1 MKLNIYTLLILVS
14 LFALPLLAQPRPSL
28 TTEDVV
34 QWRTANPAR
43 AEHYIPK
50 TQEAAPSKQSQ
61 EQLDAVFLAA
71 EKDWNTRL
79 SEARRRVRD
88 FERRANQTDLAASQ
102 SRNTVFHNDA
112 SSLNANNVRV
122 AQMQELARAYRLE
135 TRLAQEAVNRLLDE
149 GRQYGFQLTYISP
162 RLKNGEPNLDYYRS
176 RFLELQTE
184 LQDERARA
192 EALQLRT
199 NRVQT
204 IINTNLNAGYFYP
217 SMRRGFIF
225 YPNNGAADAFYL
237 NRLRNELGGVGGDLN
252 SAQSRLAILTAQLE
266 ELQEEGLRAG
276 VPPGIFR

>member
-1 MKLNIYTLLILVS
+1 MKLNTCSLLILTS
-14 LFALPLLAQPRPSL
+14 LFALPLWAQSRPSL

-34 QWRTANPAR
+34 KWRAAHPER
-43 AEHYIPK
+43 AEHYVPK
-50 TQEAAPSKQSQ
+50 TQEAAPSKQLQ
-61 EQLDAVFLAA
+61 EQLDAQFLAA

-79 SEARRRVRD
+79 AEARRRVPD
-88 FERRANQTDLAASQ
+88 FERRANQTELEASQ
-102 SRNTVFHNDA
+102 SRNAIFHNDA
-112 SSLNANNVRV
+112 NALNANNARV
-122 AQMQELARAYRLE
+122 AQLQELARAYRNE

-162 RLKNGEPNLDYYRS
+162 RLKNGEPNLEYYRS
-176 RFLELQTE
+176 RFLALQTE
-184 LQDERARA
+184 LQEERARA

-204 IINTNLNAGYFYP
+204 IINTNLNAGFYYP
-217 SMRRGFIF
+217 STRHGFIF

-252 SAQSRLAILTAQLE
+252 ATQSRVAILAAQLE
-266 ELQEEGLRAG
+266 ELQEEGRRAG

>member
-1 MKLNIYTLLILVS
+1 MKLNICSLLIVGG
-14 LFALPLLAQPRPSL
+14 LFALPLLAQSRPSL
-28 TTEDVV
+28 TTADVLK
-34 QWRTANPAR
+34 WKADHPER
-43 AEHYIPK
+43 ADHYVPK
-50 TQEAAPSKQSQ
+50 TQDEAPSKKSQ
-61 EQLDAVFLAA
+61 DQLDAAFLAA

-79 SEARRRVRD
+79 TEARRRGRD
-88 FERRANQTDLAASQ
+88 FERRANQTDLEASQ
-102 SRNTVFHNDA
+102 SRNAIFHNDA
-112 SSLNANNVRV
+112 SALNANNVRV
-122 AQMQELARAYRLE
+122 AQLQELARAYRNE

-184 LQDERARA
+184 LQDERART

-204 IINTNLNAGYFYP
+204 IINTNLNTRFYYP
-217 SMRRGFIF
+217 STRRGFIF

-237 NRLRNELGGVGGDLN
+237 NRLRDELGGVGGDLN
-252 SAQSRLAILTAQLE
+252 SAQSRVAILTAQLE
-266 ELQEEGLRAG
+266 ELQEEGRRAG